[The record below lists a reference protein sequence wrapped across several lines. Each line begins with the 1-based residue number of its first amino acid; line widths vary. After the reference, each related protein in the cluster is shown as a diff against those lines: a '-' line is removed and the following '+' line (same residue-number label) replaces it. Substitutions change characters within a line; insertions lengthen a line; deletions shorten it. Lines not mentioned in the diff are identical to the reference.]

1 MQMAV
6 LYMCFSRSLSFCL
19 GTSLP
24 RYVLPTYQDFIE
36 RLEAVYDP
44 EAEERLSR
52 KESRRRRLLLRNL
65 RASADSNA
73 DAADGLAAGAPGGS
87 GSSRRGAPERKTRL
101 ERAEAVDDG
110 APAMSK
116 KWGALQVRCAF

>member
-1 MQMAV
+1 
-6 LYMCFSRSLSFCL
+6 
-19 GTSLP
+19 
-24 RYVLPTYQDFIE
+24 VLPTYQDFIE

-73 DAADGLAAGAPGGS
+73 DAAGGLAAGAPGGS
-87 GSSRRGAPERKTRL
+87 GSSRPGAPERKTRL
-101 ERAEAVDDG
+101 ERAEAAVDDARDAG
-110 APAMSK
+110 APAISK
-116 KWGALQVRCAF
+116 KWGALQVRCAS